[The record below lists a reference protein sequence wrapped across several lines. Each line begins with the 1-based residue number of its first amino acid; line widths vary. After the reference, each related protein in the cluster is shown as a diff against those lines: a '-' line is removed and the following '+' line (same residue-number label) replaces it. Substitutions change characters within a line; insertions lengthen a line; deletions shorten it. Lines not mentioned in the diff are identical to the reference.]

1 VIAILDKYNILDYL
15 LDVKICMHKLSAPS
29 LQYLGYMLISLKAQF
44 SSERRVRNTWM
55 LSPLDVLQTLTTNQL
70 AQRSRM

>member
-29 LQYLGYMLISLKAQF
+29 LQHLGYMLISLKAQF

-55 LSPLDVLQTLTTNQL
+55 LSPLNVLQTLTTNQL